1 MNEILHLL
9 KAFNS
14 NSSIKVSKL
23 DLKDTKEVKLFK
35 GVNYGL

>member
-1 MNEILHLL
+1 MNEVLHIV

-23 DLKDTKEVKLFK
+23 DLKDAKEVKLFK
-35 GVNYGL
+35 GVKDGI